1 MKNTIKYIFIAT
13 MLVLFFSCKKE
24 YQIYD
29 GPTVVEFSPAI
40 GSKSQGTT
48 AAPGSDNV
56 KVQLVGAQR
65 AADLELNYVVDPSS
79 TAVEG
84 VHYSIPNKGK
94 VIVPANSNIGYI
106 KVNLIPGSIP
116 SNTTAN
122 QKKLVLSLTGNAE
135 VKASA
140 NYKTYTLTITF

>member
-1 MKNTIKYIFIAT
+1 MKNKIKYIFIAT
-13 MLVLFFSCKKE
+13 ILVLFSACKKE
-24 YQIYD
+24 YTIYD

-40 GSKSQGTT
+40 SSKSQGTT

-65 AADLELNYVVDPSS
+65 ATDLELNYIVDPSS

-84 VHYSIPNKGK
+84 VNYTIPNKGK
-94 VIVPANSNIGYI
+94 FTVPANSNFGFI

-116 SNTTAN
+116 SNTAAN
-122 QKKLVLSLTGNAE
+122 QKKLVLVLTGSTE
-135 VKASA
+135 VAASA